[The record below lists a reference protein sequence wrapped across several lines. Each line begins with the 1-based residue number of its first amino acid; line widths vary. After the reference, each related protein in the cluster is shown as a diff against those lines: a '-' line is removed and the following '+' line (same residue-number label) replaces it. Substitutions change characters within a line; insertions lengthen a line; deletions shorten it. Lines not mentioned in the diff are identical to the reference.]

1 MLDIIAAAVCGVLSG
16 MGVGSGGLFMIYLL
30 LVRDVPQLTAQG
42 LNLLFFL
49 FSAGASLPVNLKK
62 HRPNVR
68 SLLVLCLFGIW
79 GTYLGTRLG
88 GAIDGGVLKKCFGA
102 LIAVSGA
109 VGLMGGKGG
118 RKREKSEK

>member
-1 MLDIIAAAVCGVLSG
+1 MLDIIAASACGILSG

-49 FSAGASLPVNLKK
+49 CSAGASLPVNLKK
-62 HRPNVR
+62 QHPRVR
-68 SLLVLCLFGIW
+68 TLIILSVFGVA
-79 GTYLGTRLG
+79 GACLGTRLG
-88 GAIDGGVLKKCFGA
+88 GALDARMLKKGFGI

-109 VGLMGGKGG
+109 VGLMGGK
-118 RKREKSEK
+118 KKKT

>member
-1 MLDIIAAAVCGVLSG
+1 MVDIIAACVCGVLSG

-62 HRPNVR
+62 HRPSVR
-68 SLLVLCLFGIW
+68 ALAVLCIFGIA

-88 GAIDGGVLKKCFGA
+88 GALDARVLKKCFGA
-102 LIAVSGA
+102 LIAVSGIA
-109 VGLMGGKGG
+109 GLLSSSNKKTGS
-118 RKREKSEK
+118 RE

>member
-1 MLDIIAAAVCGVLSG
+1 MLDMIAASVCGILSG

-49 FSAGASLPVNLKK
+49 CSAGASLPVNIKK
-62 HRPNVR
+62 QRPSAR
-68 SLLVLCLFGIW
+68 ILLVLCLFGAA
-79 GTYLGTRLG
+79 GAFFGTRLG
-88 GAIDGGVLKKCFGA
+88 GALDGRLLKRGFGI

-109 VGLMGGKGG
+109 VGLVGAK
-118 RKREKSEK
+118 RKKLE